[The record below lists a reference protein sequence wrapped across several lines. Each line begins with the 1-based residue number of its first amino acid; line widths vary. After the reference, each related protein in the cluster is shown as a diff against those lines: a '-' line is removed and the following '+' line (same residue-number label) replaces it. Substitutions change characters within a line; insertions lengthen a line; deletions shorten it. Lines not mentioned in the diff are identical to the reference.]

1 MEKACEVSKW
11 LRILTGI
18 AVVSLVNSAV
28 GYIPFIHG
36 DITTWISRGIMLA
49 MVLCLFR
56 LAPVNARYKKAGIF
70 RAGMLACALIT
81 SFLFGSMLLTIAA
94 SVFSFLAVYQ
104 EFQAHAEL
112 VFGADPKL
120 SRNWRS
126 LFYWEIAVA
135 ILLSFGS
142 TAAAAILVM
151 SGLQEGA
158 GTISGIVI
166 TVLGIPRL
174 VVSVIYALLLK
185 KTTECVSAGEQRE
198 A

>member
-1 MEKACEVSKW
+1 MEKGCEVSGW
-11 LRILTGI
+11 LRVLTCI
-18 AVVSLVNSAV
+18 AIVSLVNSAA
-28 GYIPFIHG
+28 GYLPFVHG

-49 MVLCLFR
+49 MVLCMFR
-56 LAPVNARYKKAGIF
+56 LAPVNARYRKAGVF
-70 RAGMLACALIT
+70 RAGMLVCALIT
-81 SFLFGSMLLTIAA
+81 AFLFGSVLLTIAA
-94 SVFSFLAVYQ
+94 SVLSFLAVYQ

-142 TAAAAILVM
+142 TAAAAILM
-151 SGLQEGA
+151 TSGLQGGA
-158 GTISGIVI
+158 GRISGIVI

-185 KTTECVSAGEQRE
+185 KTTECVSAGEQGE
-198 A
+198 T